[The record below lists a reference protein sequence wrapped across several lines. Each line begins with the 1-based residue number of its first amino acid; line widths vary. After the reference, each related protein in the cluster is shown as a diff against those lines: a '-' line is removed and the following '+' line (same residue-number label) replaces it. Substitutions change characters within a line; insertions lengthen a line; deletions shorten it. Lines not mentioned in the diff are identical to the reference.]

1 MTWDNTYMSVLV
13 INMEP
18 IIDLYSLFVEENQ
31 LVSLKPTSWE
41 SAAKQT
47 TAISK
52 VLVQRSQRN
61 NNT

>member
-1 MTWDNTYMSVLV
+1 
-13 INMEP
+13 MEP
-18 IIDLYSLFVEENQ
+18 IIDLYSVFVEENQ
-31 LVSLKPTSWE
+31 LVSFKKQHPE
-41 SAAKQT
+41 KVPQKQT

>member
-13 INMEP
+13 ISMEP
-18 IIDLYSLFVEENQ
+18 IIDLYSLFVEEKTC
-31 LVSLKPTSWE
+31 SLKPTSWK

-61 NNT
+61 DNT